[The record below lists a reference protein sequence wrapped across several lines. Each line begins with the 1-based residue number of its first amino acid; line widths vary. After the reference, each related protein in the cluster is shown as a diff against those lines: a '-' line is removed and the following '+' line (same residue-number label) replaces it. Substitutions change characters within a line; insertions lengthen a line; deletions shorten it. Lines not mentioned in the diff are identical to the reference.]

1 MRVPSL
7 SQEDPLEEG
16 MATHSSILA
25 RRIPWTEEP
34 GRLQLMGSAGV
45 RHDSSD
51 FAHTHLAQVTP
62 RALLLQALGLGVQ
75 SIFDQIIT
83 QPLNFKGELP
93 PSPVKDFVN
102 GQLLSFS
109 WTQPVKVHCSF
120 LCKSKSGFLNNRG
133 KGTYTVHH
141 QHLHR
146 ETLKAIQIRNRSL
159 FRYNLF

>member
-1 MRVPSL
+1 
-7 SQEDPLEEG
+7 
-16 MATHSSILA
+16 
-25 RRIPWTEEP
+25 
-34 GRLQLMGSAGV
+34 MGSAGV

-102 GQLLSFS
+102 RQLLSFS
-109 WTQPVKVHCSF
+109 
-120 LCKSKSGFLNNRG
+120 
-133 KGTYTVHH
+133 
-141 QHLHR
+141 
-146 ETLKAIQIRNRSL
+146 
-159 FRYNLF
+159 